1 MRTNWC
7 LAIVLALGAVA
18 APADA
23 GDDKAPPA
31 KTAPAGADAA
41 ADAERAKW
49 GEHMGDLPF
58 IVGYEKGMKE
68 VEFTGKPPMLFFT
81 ATW

>member
-1 MRTNWC
+1 MKKPW
-7 LAIVLALGAVA
+7 LLALGLAVGALGVLA
-18 APADA
+18 APS
-23 GDDKAPPA
+23 P
-31 KTAPAGADAA
+31 APAASE
-41 ADAERAKW
+41 AEKQKW

-68 VEFTGKPPMLFFT
+68 VEFTGKPPMYFFT

>member
-1 MRTNWC
+1 MRNGW
-7 LAIVLALGAVA
+7 LLALGLTIGSFGVLGVPAS
-18 APADA
+18 APA
-23 GDDKAPPA
+23 
-31 KTAPAGADAA
+31 ADS
-41 ADAERAKW
+41 AEKEKW

-58 IVGYEKGMKE
+58 VVGYAKGMKE